1 MCNCGNKRNEMVSQ
15 VFSSVDTGTPL
26 QKPPEKMW
34 ADVNF
39 RYIGQTAL
47 TVTGTIT
54 GKRYRFSA
62 AGEEQPIDYRD
73 AGSMMTVP
81 VLKRVL

>member
-1 MCNCGNKRNEMVSQ
+1 MCNCGNKRNNMVKQAFGSAETRSPQ
-15 VFSSVDTGTPL
+15 QP
-26 QKPPEKMW
+26 QQEKMW

-39 RYIGQTAL
+39 RYIGQSAL

-73 AGSMMTVP
+73 AASMMTVP